1 MTAVSPLALRRCSW
15 FSALAREPLTR
26 LASSASFGVSDRDDW
41 LYREGSP
48 ADATY
53 LITRGAARW
62 VRADG
67 HGREFVLGVLSFDW
81 TVHAAGT
88 VVRGGVHRLGLQ
100 TLHRMHFIRI
110 PADPFLQALDMS
122 LDLTKRVASSMAAD
136 VHALA
141 DSAGNLGLLDIRGRV
156 AKALLDSADPAG
168 YARFLV
174 TQADVAGQLGMS
186 RQSFNEIL
194 SELRTRG
201 LIRATGRGSVMVRD
215 REGLRRLLRAGS

>member
-15 FSALAREPLTR
+15 FSGLPREPLSL
-26 LASSASFGVSDRDDW
+26 LAASASFGAIDRDEW
-41 LYREGSP
+41 LYREGAA
-48 ADATY
+48 ADAAF
-53 LITRGAARW
+53 LITRGAGRW

-81 TVHAAGT
+81 TMHAAGA
-88 VVRGGVHRLGLQ
+88 VVRGGEHRLALQ
-100 TLHRMHFIRI
+100 ALHRLHFVRI
-110 PADPFLQALDMS
+110 PAQSFLRALDMS

-136 VHALA
+136 VHSLA

-201 LIRATGRGSVMVRD
+201 LIRGTGRGSVMVRD
-215 REGLRRLLRAGS
+215 RDGLRRLLRAGS